1 MFLLVIKGARMNEIN
16 KKKGAATLTATII
29 ILMLLSVLGI
39 TLLYL
44 SKSSVKIATS
54 FEKNEQAFNVAES
67 GLENIVRTRLSTYND
82 LITYLFFD
90 PANLNSLPDPRFA
103 DFDGLLTGG
112 GTFGQ
117 LYSTYYSHFPFLT
130 GSYVVDGGDPSTT
143 ADDVVGE
150 YYIRVLD
157 NDIFINEDGDY
168 FRNQL
173 EDEDGDPNN
182 GVVQANMRIDRDRNF
197 FVQARGIIRQGTRIL
212 GTRLVTIRICAIEQ
226 SSGTQKGGSAAN
238 TNLGKR
244 FCIQSNYI
252 KQ

>member
-1 MFLLVIKGARMNEIN
+1 MN

-67 GLENIVRTRLSTYND
+67 GLENIVRTRLNTYND
-82 LITYLFFD
+82 IITYLFYD
-90 PANLNSLPDPRFA
+90 PSNINSLPDPRFA
-103 DFDGLLTGG
+103 DFDGILNGQG
-112 GTFGQ
+112 NFGQ

-130 GSYVVDGGDPSTT
+130 GSYVVDQGDPSTT
-143 ADDVVGE
+143 SDDVVGE
-150 YYIRVLD
+150 FYIRILD
-157 NDIFINEDGDY
+157 NDIFIDEDGRS
-168 FRNQL
+168 FRNKL

-182 GVVQANMRIDRDRNF
+182 GIIQVNMRMDRDRNF
-197 FVQARGIIRQGTRIL
+197 FVQARGIIRQGSRIL
-212 GTRLVTIRICAIEQ
+212 GTRLITVKICAIEE

-238 TNLGKR
+238 TNIAKR
-244 FCIQSNYI
+244 YCVQPTYM
-252 KQ
+252 